1 MKTLL
6 QSMIQGAMNT
16 ESGLT
21 IQNRA
26 KNHVFSSVESKVQ
39 LLKIENDPKQLRN
52 GFFVKPTSLTVG
64 RGGGDPYICP
74 EKKAYIYSVLVRQNK

>member
-6 QSMIQGAMNT
+6 QSMTQGAMNT

-26 KNHVFSSVESKVQ
+26 KNHVFSRAESKVQ
-39 LLKIENDPKQLRN
+39 LLKIENDPKQLKN
-52 GFFVKPTSLTVG
+52 KTYFYFVLLSYNIHNP
-64 RGGGDPYICP
+64 
-74 EKKAYIYSVLVRQNK
+74 